1 MSQTTT
7 TSELNADTVAKRIAD
22 NLRAPSLGVH
32 AQATGNTVRI
42 VRDAGDEA
50 PRLDE
55 YLTVERD
62 PFGVWIAKSSY
73 GREYLIAVAS
83 DHLVLTS
90 VPVKDGDA
98 ATTTSE
104 STATSTAQQ
113 EATGN
118 FARIVL
124 GDAATI
130 HFGSDC
136 FPATIVRIDRWKSGP
151 LLGLPR
157 RVVVQI
163 DDATRVDSNGM
174 SDHQQYTYTR
184 NPEGLT
190 YTAHY
195 SEKLKCWR
203 ASGSP
208 IVFGTRRRYHDYTF

>member
-1 MSQTTT
+1 MSQT
-7 TSELNADTVAKRIAD
+7 
-22 NLRAPSLGVH
+22 
-32 AQATGNTVRI
+32 
-42 VRDAGDEA
+42 
-50 PRLDE
+50 
-55 YLTVERD
+55 
-62 PFGVWIAKSSY
+62 
-73 GREYLIAVAS
+73 
-83 DHLVLTS
+83 
-90 VPVKDGDA
+90 
-98 ATTTSE
+98 TTTSE

-190 YTAHY
+190 YAAHY